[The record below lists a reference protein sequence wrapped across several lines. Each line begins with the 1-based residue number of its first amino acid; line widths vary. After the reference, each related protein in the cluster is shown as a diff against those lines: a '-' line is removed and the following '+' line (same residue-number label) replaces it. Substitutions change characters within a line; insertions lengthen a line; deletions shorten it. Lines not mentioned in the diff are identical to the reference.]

1 MKKYKLIILS
11 LATFLFSHGDGADG
25 HSHGKPQKA
34 SISGIVLDNDTGN
47 PVEYASVSIKSIESN
62 TVVNGGISDSE
73 GYFYID
79 KLYPGDYEVNIEYI
93 GYEKYTIPVISL
105 NRDKGI
111 KRDVGKISLIQ
122 KSIDIDAVKVVDD
135 KPLYEF
141 ETDKLVY
148 NAADD
153 IITGSGTAEDVLKKV
168 PMVTVDQDGEISLRG
183 SSNVKILVDG
193 RPIRSEASNIS
204 AATIEKVE
212 VITSPSAKYDPE
224 GMAGIINIELKKGNY
239 EGFNG
244 SIRVNGRQTDE
255 YSASDMN
262 GLTFYANYKKDKYNF
277 YSSLSSNNKIRS
289 SKGFRN
295 VKSEFYNDLPDPE
308 ITDEINFTYSDIND
322 KSSNKIQLGLDYYF
336 SDELTLNWEL
346 GFDSNLKDATGYQDL
361 LTTAWDVEAEES
373 VTGQEIYNSSGI
385 DDNSNYDS
393 EGIFELTK
401 TFLDYPDREV
411 FFSLSHHN
419 HDDYETQGLLFT
431 DSNDP
436 DGNRDESTLLTNDL
450 GMYELE
456 FNYKIPLSDQEKFE
470 FGYDGDFVSTI
481 QKMDFE
487 LEGLSGINNFDY
499 NRDIHAFFMEYD
511 LELSNK
517 ISIKPSA
524 RYEILS
530 RSIKSNIDNYND
542 SDFEASTDTSPLALY
557 IQFEAENP
565 VPEQNYEKNTLYPAL
580 NVTYNINKKQS
591 LQFGISKRVD
601 RPGSFGHGWGKMKIR
616 PFPKD
621 IYSQGFVFLG
631 NPDLRP
637 EYSTQYDLSFKSPAP
652 MGFFTSSIFYH
663 DITDKIEWYDDDRFS
678 NTDILTFQNAE
689 KAYKHGASFFL
700 LIAGQV
706 LGGTYSKDSL
716 SDRSGDYEL
725 NEGSI
730 FKNMYFQM
738 RFPEQ
743 YMSPYVK
750 WWKFDF
756 EYGFYWMQIKTPTGT
771 LFGDNGTLWA
781 ELSLSKQFLDNR
793 LRVSLS
799 VNNLNNNPGFQMFRK
814 KPLENTIASDY
825 NQDDEVGPIIG
836 AYDYAYETSDVFN
849 ERNGRTIS
857 ISLRYNFGTLEDD
870 KTKSRRK
877 SFEGEGRGGDMNMG
891 F

>member
-1 MKKYKLIILS
+1 MIL
-11 LATFLFSHGDGADG
+11 LSHGDGADG
-25 HSHGKPQKA
+25 HSHGKSQKGF
-34 SISGIVLDNDTGN
+34 ISGIVLDSVTNN
-47 PVEYASVSIKSIESN
+47 PIQYASISIKSIDSN
-62 TVVNGGISDSE
+62 TIVNGGISDSE

-79 KLYPGDYEVNIEYI
+79 KIYPGDYEVNIEYI
-93 GYEKYTIPVISL
+93 GYEKYIVSIINL
-105 NRDKGI
+105 NQEQGMKSDL
-111 KRDVGKISLIQ
+111 GKINLVQ
-122 KSIDIDAVKVVDD
+122 KSIDIDAVKVLDD

-148 NAADD
+148 NASDD

-168 PMVTVDQDGEISLRG
+168 PMVTVDQEGEISLRG
-183 SSNVKILVDG
+183 SSNVRILVNG
-193 RPIRSEASNIS
+193 RPMRSEASNIS

-244 SIRVNGRQTDE
+244 SIRVNGRQNDE
-255 YSASDMN
+255 YSARHMN

-277 YSSLSSNNKIRS
+277 YSSFASNNKIRYS
-289 SKGFRN
+289 NGYRN
-295 VKSEFYNDLPDPE
+295 VKTEYYNNGV
-308 ITDEINFTYSDIND
+308 DEVANIDQVDFTYTDIND

-346 GFDSNLKDATGYQDL
+346 GFDSNLKDENGFQN
-361 LTTAWDVEAEES
+361 LTS
-373 VTGQEIYNSSGI
+373 NGQEYIYNTSGV
-385 DDNSNYDS
+385 DDNANYDS

-401 TFLDYPDREV
+401 TFLDYPDREI
-411 FFSLSHHN
+411 FFSFSHHN
-419 HDDYETQGLLFT
+419 HDDYETENLLYD
-431 DSNDP
+431 DSSDSDN
-436 DGNRDESTLLTNDL
+436 NRDESTVLSNDL
-450 GMYELE
+450 GMYEVA
-456 FNYKIPLSDQEKFE
+456 FNYKIPLSKQENLE
-470 FGYDGDFVSTI
+470 FGYDGDFVSSA

-487 LEGLSGINNFDY
+487 LAGLTGINNFDY
-499 NRDIHAFFMEYD
+499 NRDIHAIFIEYD
-511 LELSNK
+511 VELSSS
-517 ISIKPSA
+517 ISVKPSL

-530 RSIKSNIDNYND
+530 RTINSNIDNYNAD
-542 SDFEASTDTSPLALY
+542 DYLGNNPLGEY
-557 IQFEAENP
+557 IVYNNQNP
-565 VPEQNYEKNTLYPAL
+565 VPEQTYEKNTLYPAL
-580 NVTYNINKKQS
+580 NITYNLNKKQS
-591 LQFGISKRVD
+591 IQFGLSKRVD
-601 RPGSFGHGWGKMKIR
+601 RPGSFGHGWGQMKIR
-616 PFPKD
+616 PFPRD
-621 IYSQGFVFLG
+621 IYSEGFVFIG
-631 NPDLRP
+631 NPNLNP

-663 DITDKIEWYDDDRFS
+663 EITDKIEWYDDDRFP
-678 NTDILTFQNAE
+678 NLDILTFENASN
-689 KAYKHGASFFL
+689 AYKHGASFFL

-743 YMSPYVK
+743 YMSPYIK

-799 VNNLNNNPGFQMFRK
+799 VSNLNDNPGFQLLRT
-814 KPLENTIASDY
+814 KPLNDDYTTAS
-825 NQDDEVGPIIG
+825 NGTT
-836 AYDYAYETSDVFN
+836 YDSAYETSDIFN

-857 ISLRYNFGTLEDD
+857 LSLRYNFGTLEDD

-877 SFEGEGRGGDMNMG
+877 SFEGGGRGGQMDMG